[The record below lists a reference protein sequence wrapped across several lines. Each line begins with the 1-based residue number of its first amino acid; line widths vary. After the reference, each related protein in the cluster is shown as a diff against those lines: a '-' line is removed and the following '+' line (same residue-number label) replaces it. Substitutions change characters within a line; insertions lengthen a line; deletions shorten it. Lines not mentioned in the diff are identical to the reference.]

1 MKALHD
7 LGVAESSRALAA
19 GQVSSLELTEHLLA
33 RVAEHDSL
41 GCFLHLD
48 AELALAAATAAD
60 LRRAAGSS
68 AALLGVP
75 LAHKDIFVTKD
86 MPTTYGS
93 ALFKDFVPQRDATAV
108 QRLEKAGAIILAKTT
123 MGEFASR
130 YVSSSAGIIRN
141 AYDPTRNPSGSSGGS
156 ASGCRRPSTWA
167 PRAGRF
173 RAGRASCL
181 RCGMASRP
189 PSSSSPATGLPPT
202 PRIRSSAP

>member
-68 AALLGVP
+68 AALLGVLVL
-75 LAHKDIFVTKD
+75 LAPH
-86 MPTTYGS
+86 
-93 ALFKDFVPQRDATAV
+93 AA
-108 QRLEKAGAIILAKTT
+108 
-123 MGEFASR
+123 
-130 YVSSSAGIIRN
+130 N
-141 AYDPTRNPSGSSGGS
+141 
-156 ASGCRRPSTWA
+156 
-167 PRAGRF
+167 
-173 RAGRASCL
+173 
-181 RCGMASRP
+181 
-189 PSSSSPATGLPPT
+189 
-202 PRIRSSAP
+202 